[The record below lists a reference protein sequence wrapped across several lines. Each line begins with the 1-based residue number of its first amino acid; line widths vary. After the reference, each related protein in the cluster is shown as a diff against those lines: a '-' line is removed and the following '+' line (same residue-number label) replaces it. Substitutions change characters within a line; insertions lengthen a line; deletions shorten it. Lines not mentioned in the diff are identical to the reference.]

1 MGVLRHRRRRHRHLY
16 IRLSTLI
23 TAFTFLLFTSSALT
37 SQTRLGGGHHSHHH
51 QQQQQKQKQRE
62 EYQIGSSAL
71 ERVETQKSRLGSSP
85 PSCRSKCGRC
95 SPCKAV
101 HVPIQPGVSIPL
113 EYYPEAWRCKCGNKL
128 FMP

>member
-1 MGVLRHRRRRHRHLY
+1 MGVLRHRHRLQHHHY

-23 TAFTFLLFTSSALT
+23 TAFTFLLFTSASSAIT
-37 SQTRLGGGHHSHHH
+37 SQTQLGGGHHSH
-51 QQQQQKQKQRE
+51 QQQKQRE
-62 EYQIGSSAL
+62 EYEIGSSAL